1 MLVKVADV
9 RAKVTDVKPKMAV
22 VLTEAISSKEKSG
35 RYKNPEMPDYTG
47 SSKVGRTERS
57 GPIVF
62 YCVKNEFSKC
72 QV

>member
-35 RYKNPEMPDYTG
+35 RYKNPKMPDYTS